1 MKKFY
6 FSLIIIGMLI
16 SFSACSEDEMYDIQY
31 HKYNYN
37 NADKIPQHHNMDSCI
52 VNGKEKMVE

>member
-6 FSLIIIGMLI
+6 YPLIIISMLI

-37 NADKIPQHHNMDSCI
+37 NADKMPQRHNMDSCI
-52 VNGKEKMVE
+52 VNGKEKMAE